1 MGFKTRPEGGFT
13 ILSAEEAKA
22 QFDLDQYEGFMGE
35 SEVHVYAG
43 STKLEELDL
52 DANRDVVIDGDLTVK
67 KDVTNLDGDS
77 GDFLLVRG
85 NLAARNLIG
94 GGSMIVVTGNAKLR
108 NTLYGHYNH
117 GSIDIGGN
125 VKAKAVVCS
134 DHAMGIAGEIDA
146 ITVSWRGIKAD
157 FEDDDI
163 TRIMSPKVLDDDF
176 IDDRKMFT
184 HLAANKSPVRSGI
197 VPSRVLVQRELAGLD
212 RNEVTTL
219 DLESKGLR
227 NFPREVLDLD
237 NLEELVLESN
247 EIEDNLP
254 DDLPR
259 LAKLRILNL
268 RSFASYD
275 NSPTLPESFGEMKA
289 LTHLNLHYNH
299 VTLPRSIAKLDSL
312 ESLRMPIFEGMTVP
326 ETFGDIPNLQS
337 LQVWA
342 YDGYPAASE
351 FPLFPLS
358 LKSLRHLEVSS
369 ISAPS
374 IPEAITTLTELE
386 SLEFGGVR
394 NLTSFPDLSSL
405 STLRKLRFDGYGS
418 SNFAL
423 LDSIMHLVWLEDL
436 DLGRWHM
443 PTLPEGLA
451 QFKNLKRLDLS
462 FNELKAVPQWLLDLD
477 LEFLD
482 ISSNELDA
490 SASKALQE
498 AHPNADLRL

>member
-1 MGFKTRPEGGFT
+1 MEQMAQDLLAVAETSITKYINGLNASVPEDDE
-13 ILSAEEAKA
+13 LDEEGT
-22 QFDLDQYEGFMGE
+22 DINLDEKLTAIRKEEE
-35 SEVHVYAG
+35 SESPEADFDREPSQSPSESPSAPADEPIV
-43 STKLEELDL
+43 
-52 DANRDVVIDGDLTVK
+52 DAKTVCRDRYTDAENKVRDALFARRTPA
-67 KDVTNLDGDS
+67 KDV
-77 GDFLLVRG
+77 
-85 NLAARNLIG
+85 
-94 GGSMIVVTGNAKLR
+94 KL
-108 NTLYGHYNH
+108 
-117 GSIDIGGN
+117 
-125 VKAKAVVCS
+125 
-134 DHAMGIAGEIDA
+134 
-146 ITVSWRGIKAD
+146 GIKAD

-212 RNEVTTL
+212 LTDVTTL